1 VSLNR
6 TNGIV
11 RSGAFRYLGGMM
23 FAALTLIGQAPTLST
38 INPIS
43 VNAGSPAISL
53 TVTGVNFRAGSFVA
67 WNGIPLTTISA
78 SSTQVTANVPSTLLV
93 FPGSATIAVGNV
105 GGGQSNTL
113 IFNILSSQ
121 IGITATGVP
130 SAAVGAPYSFT
141 LSASGGIAPYRW
153 SATGSLPPG
162 LTVNPAGII
171 SGIPTTAGT
180 FSFTVQVADLTNQTA
195 STSLTITVGAPPLSI
210 SNTSPLPNGLVGQAY
225 NQVFTAVEG
234 TPPYRWSV
242 GQGLPAG
249 LGMDAASGALT
260 GTPTAS
266 GTFTFQVQ
274 VTDSKQVSATRSF
287 SLTITTPPLTIT
299 TAAPLFGGTVGVQ
312 YAQSFSAS
320 GGAAPYNWT
329 ILSGDTGG
337 LTLDPASG
345 TLQGTPRTAGTFAFV
360 VQVRDSAGSRV
371 SRSFS
376 IAVSPPTLTI
386 LTGSTLP
393 GGSTGVNYAQTFAV
407 IGGAAPYTWSLTS
420 GSVPGL
426 SFDPAAG
433 VLSGIPTAPGTY
445 TLSVLARDTAGVT
458 ATRTFTV
465 AIAPAALKIA
475 TDSQLSDATLAEP
488 FAQPVSAIGGLA
500 PYTWSANGLPEGLM
514 IDAATGLI
522 SGTPAA
528 AGAYSFTV
536 RVTDGARATYVDL
549 FRITVNLPP
558 APSASISGLPQTA
571 GPAEQF
577 PLRVSLD
584 SIFPAP
590 ISGQAVLSFA
600 PDTGG
605 GDNTIQ
611 FSTGGRTAAFTVPA
625 GTTDAISATPLAI
638 QTGTV
643 AGTITVSLRLLAGGV
658 DITPAAAP
666 SVRIRI
672 ERAAPVIQSAR
683 FVRNGNELTIEIVGF
698 STARELTQAAYT
710 FAAAA
715 GQTLQSSTVTTSV
728 EDLFNRWFQEPSSGQ
743 YGSQFFF
750 TQRFTI
756 SRDANSVTPQSV
768 TLTNRMGST
777 SANITP

>member
-1 VSLNR
+1 
-6 TNGIV
+6 
-11 RSGAFRYLGGMM
+11 
-23 FAALTLIGQAPTLST
+23 
-38 INPIS
+38 
-43 VNAGSPAISL
+43 
-53 TVTGVNFRAGSFVA
+53 
-67 WNGIPLTTISA
+67 
-78 SSTQVTANVPSTLLV
+78 
-93 FPGSATIAVGNV
+93 
-105 GGGQSNTL
+105 
-113 IFNILSSQ
+113 
-121 IGITATGVP
+121 
-130 SAAVGAPYSFT
+130 
-141 LSASGGIAPYRW
+141 
-153 SATGSLPPG
+153 
-162 LTVNPAGII
+162 
-171 SGIPTTAGT
+171 
-180 FSFTVQVADLTNQTA
+180 
-195 STSLTITVGAPPLSI
+195 
-210 SNTSPLPNGLVGQAY
+210 
-225 NQVFTAVEG
+225 
-234 TPPYRWSV
+234 
-242 GQGLPAG
+242 
-249 LGMDAASGALT
+249 MDAASGALT

-605 GDNTIQ
+605 VDNTIQ